1 MSVSAEGTPSI
12 GLPDKQNRTRLR
24 LTITDA
30 GYGAVEFLDADGKV
44 VETFAPEAQRA
55 HNAPRQE

>member
-1 MSVSAEGTPSI
+1 MRVSADGTPSI
-12 GLPDKQNRTRLR
+12 GLADKQNRTRLR

-30 GYGAVEFLDADGKV
+30 GYGAVEFLDADGTI

-55 HNAPRQE
+55 HSQPRQ